1 MECGSHELAVCDSCH
16 VIDDSSIPDGCE
28 LLDVILVQRID
39 GEGPAIDPES
49 ALMAAAVGAGFQFP
63 DNQPMRDEVEMV
75 NGAPVRR
82 TTWAIL
88 AGAVK
93 CDGEELSFEEFRAR
107 FEDLEWIDANR
118 GSKIAA
124 LHLATMGLH
133 EMHRTIFQSP
143 PGCLV
148 RNGMLWAYISPETS
162 EEEADQLISQ
172 IM

>member
-1 MECGSHELAVCDSCH
+1 
-16 VIDDSSIPDGCE
+16 VIDDSAIPDGCE
-28 LLDVILVQRID
+28 LLDVILVQRLD

-49 ALMAAAVGAGFQFP
+49 ALMAAAVGAGFHFP
-63 DNQPMRDEVEMV
+63 DSQPMRDEVEMV
-75 NGAPVRR
+75 NGETVRR

-88 AGAVK
+88 ACTVR

-107 FEDLEWIDANR
+107 FEDLEWIAANR

-124 LHLATMGLH
+124 LHMATMGLH
-133 EMHRTIFQSP
+133 EMHRTIFQAP

-148 RNGMLWAYISPETS
+148 RNGMLWAYIAPDTS
-162 EEEADQLISQ
+162 EEEADRLISQ